1 MATPSVFD
9 LASAQRIAAAV
20 RRVEIG
26 DRSEAALRFRR
37 IDPQQQRKVFRIA
50 TFEGAWAI
58 GGTKTVEFKYQTS
71 TPNTASVLNL
81 FFPWPG
87 ADGTTD
93 CAIAREGAAWH
104 LIDVPMQ
111 TATAVLVSA
120 TASQVIVEDID
131 VQTAFVATTA
141 TASIVSGISV
151 AAALDTANCN
161 ITVSTTQSTSAISY
175 VSGGT
180 SISTVTKTTATIAVI
195 QVTYTASFLSFSVQ

>member
-58 GGTKTVEFKYQTS
+58 GATKTVEFKYVTN
-71 TPNTASVLNL
+71 TPNTASVFNL
-81 FFPWPG
+81 FFPWTG

-93 CAIAREGAAWH
+93 CAIAREGTAWH

-111 TATAVLVSA
+111 TATAVFVSA

-131 VQTAFVATTA
+131 VQTAFVPTTA
-141 TASIVSGISV
+141 TASVVSGINV
-151 AAALDTANCN
+151 AAALNTASCD
-161 ITVSTTQSTSAISY
+161 ITVSTTQSTSSISY
-175 VSGGT
+175 VSGG
-180 SISTVTKTTATIAVI
+180 SLSKTVTKSTVAISVVSGTFTSV
-195 QVTYTASFLSFSVQ
+195 FLSFKA